1 MNAFKYLV
9 NLRTLHIPKIDR
21 VVAEKLCTQ
30 LESLDIMR
38 LTSETYDLSCF
49 LLTSGSTFD
58 ESTVRIGQTTLS
70 ILQNETDGSF
80 AILFFF
86 FCNLFI

>member
-1 MNAFKYLV
+1 M
-9 NLRTLHIPKIDR
+9 NLRTLHIAKVDR
-21 VVAEKLCTQ
+21 SVAEKLCLQ

-58 ESTVRIGQTTLS
+58 ESTVRIGQTTPSLVDNESDGESVFIVRFES
-70 ILQNETDGSF
+70 IM
-80 AILFFF
+80 LF
-86 FCNLFI
+86 L

>member
-1 MNAFKYLV
+1 M

-21 VVAEKLCTQ
+21 TVAEKLCQQ
-30 LESLDIMR
+30 LESLDMMR

-70 ILQNETDGSF
+70 LVENESDGGCF
-80 AILFFF
+80 LY
-86 FCNLFI
+86 